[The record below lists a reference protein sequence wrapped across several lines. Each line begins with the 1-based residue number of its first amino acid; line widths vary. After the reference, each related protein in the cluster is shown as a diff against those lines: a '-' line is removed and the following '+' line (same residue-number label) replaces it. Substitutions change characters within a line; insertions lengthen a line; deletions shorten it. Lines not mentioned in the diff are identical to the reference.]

1 MNDEAGKYTGRH
13 ILVVEDSRTQAEFLS
28 YQLSNAGYQVAVAF
42 DGRDAFD
49 MAKANIPDV
58 IISDIVMPHVNGY
71 ELCRLVKADPLLQD
85 IPVMLVTA
93 LVGMEDVLLS
103 LECGADNFIR
113 KPYDEAYLLSRVES
127 LLDSVAARGKPKT
140 QPGIEIRL
148 GGRQYHINSESQQ
161 ILDMLMSTFEEVVH
175 LNESLKVRERQLAK
189 ANLVLERL
197 YHMAEALN
205 SVNNEQDV
213 LDTALQRILEL
224 PDVEGGVIC
233 LRENGNMLRLSAIDI
248 PFQLSDPSIVKDCT
262 CSFDMIPVRQ
272 SRTLPACQIL
282 CYESNHHCA
291 SIPVWVGDRTLGF
304 IKLTRRQGGVFDDD
318 MLKMLYGV
326 GNQVA
331 IAFERARLLGHLQQA
346 RFEAEQANQTKS
358 VFLANMSHEL
368 RTPLNAI
375 LGFSEA
381 LKDGLMGQLSDE
393 QKEYV
398 EDIYNS
404 GEHLLSLIND
414 ILDLA
419 KVEAGKMTLLLAS
432 VSLYEVLNNSL
443 SMIKERA
450 MTQHLTISQEVD
462 SGIPDVLADARMLKQ
477 IIYNMLSNAVKFT
490 PEGGTIKL
498 IAHQVDNEL
507 EIAVLDTGIGISAE
521 DQAYLFQSFTQIDS
535 KFSRKYQGTGLGLM
549 MIKSLA
555 ELHGGRAGVASVVGE
570 GSRFWIRI
578 PLQK

>member
-1 MNDEAGKYTGRH
+1 
-13 ILVVEDSRTQAEFLS
+13 
-28 YQLSNAGYQVAVAF
+28 
-42 DGRDAFD
+42 
-49 MAKANIPDV
+49 
-58 IISDIVMPHVNGY
+58 
-71 ELCRLVKADPLLQD
+71 
-85 IPVMLVTA
+85 
-93 LVGMEDVLLS
+93 
-103 LECGADNFIR
+103 
-113 KPYDEAYLLSRVES
+113 
-127 LLDSVAARGKPKT
+127 
-140 QPGIEIRL
+140 
-148 GGRQYHINSESQQ
+148 
-161 ILDMLMSTFEEVVH
+161 
-175 LNESLKVRERQLAK
+175 
-189 ANLVLERL
+189 
-197 YHMAEALN
+197 
-205 SVNNEQDV
+205 
-213 LDTALQRILEL
+213 
-224 PDVEGGVIC
+224 
-233 LRENGNMLRLSAIDI
+233 
-248 PFQLSDPSIVKDCT
+248 
-262 CSFDMIPVRQ
+262 
-272 SRTLPACQIL
+272 
-282 CYESNHHCA
+282 
-291 SIPVWVGDRTLGF
+291 LGF

>member
-248 PFQLSDPSIVKDCT
+248 PFQLSE
-262 CSFDMIPVRQ
+262 PV
-272 SRTLPACQIL
+272 
-282 CYESNHHCA
+282 N
-291 SIPVWVGDRTLGF
+291 
-304 IKLTRRQGGVFDDD
+304 
-318 MLKMLYGV
+318 
-326 GNQVA
+326 
-331 IAFERARLLGHLQQA
+331 
-346 RFEAEQANQTKS
+346 
-358 VFLANMSHEL
+358 
-368 RTPLNAI
+368 
-375 LGFSEA
+375 FS
-381 LKDGLMGQLSDE
+381 
-393 QKEYV
+393 
-398 EDIYNS
+398 
-404 GEHLLSLIND
+404 
-414 ILDLA
+414 
-419 KVEAGKMTLLLAS
+419 
-432 VSLYEVLNNSL
+432 
-443 SMIKERA
+443 
-450 MTQHLTISQEVD
+450 
-462 SGIPDVLADARMLKQ
+462 
-477 IIYNMLSNAVKFT
+477 
-490 PEGGTIKL
+490 
-498 IAHQVDNEL
+498 
-507 EIAVLDTGIGISAE
+507 
-521 DQAYLFQSFTQIDS
+521 
-535 KFSRKYQGTGLGLM
+535 
-549 MIKSLA
+549 IKS
-555 ELHGGRAGVASVVGE
+555 
-570 GSRFWIRI
+570 F
-578 PLQK
+578 